1 VRALPVGCDQGD
13 RRTVARKKFRRG
25 PEPLGAVMSRERS
38 TSKFVAAQVGP
49 IAAKDWEAAVGS
61 RIAQRTRPSRLER
74 GVLTVTV
81 SSAAWSQELSLLS
94 AAILEQL
101 RVRGHAL
108 TALRFQV
115 GTIEPPASS
124 STTPSPRKRV
134 PLQAP
139 LDPELASALAAV
151 DDEELLA
158 AIERA
163 ARTSLGVVRPK
174 R

>member
-1 VRALPVGCDQGD
+1 MARA
-13 RRTVARKKFRRG
+13 KFRRG

-49 IAAKDWEAAVGS
+49 IAAKDWEVAVGS

-101 RVRGHAL
+101 RRRGHAV

-115 GTIEPPASS
+115 GKLEPLESTSAS
-124 STTPSPRKRV
+124 PGPRKRV

-151 DDEELLA
+151 DDEELRA

-163 ARTSLGVVRPK
+163 ARMSLGFVRPK